1 MPIADRT
8 LKGAKV
14 INTEGRPVD
23 LFLLRWPPRGADPTW
38 YLAVPV
44 KKCTDGII
52 LALPGGALPEE
63 VLTEGQ
69 TSVEGTIGPSTL
81 GETTIQDVTDAEMMV
96 QVLLVEFSWDVRNML
111 ETKTPRTRRVFTG
124 FGDDPACLPSFA
136 EIEDL
141 AATWISGGILRSDG
155 YITAEAEEVEE
166 DAQPRRVSDQLAQ
179 LQVMLETRF
188 SQLEQSVTDLQSHP
202 QLQAVPPPTAWST
215 KPPGLSAGASPRG
228 VGEMSASEVLTQG
241 RSQVKAAPARIPDEP
256 LRARDT
262 AAQVRQMPL
271 PEDETSLDQMMKMS
285 LLQLMKE
292 LQDKGD
298 KPRRKAKLGRGI
310 FKRRRSQ
317 LEFHVQGRPGYR
329 SSGTAPG
336 SNEEQARALSK
347 PHGSKDAEGH
357 RNGKFGQHHTREV
370 HENSPSRQNRME
382 AKMLKATEMAS
393 LDSTTPGKFMKT
405 VPVGKSRTAGY
416 CLQGF
421 CEIHRLMIDGK
432 DAQARLHTL
441 RMISALEQFLID
453 ENWMVA
459 ARLTGT
465 EEPPWGEW
473 ACQDLG
479 ALRRQYVFSR
489 LAEPTWV
496 GAHINQL
503 KEEEWLTK
511 KRQGLPK
518 AKAGNWQQNKASSSE
533 RQAADA

>member
-8 LKGAKV
+8 LKGATV

-52 LALPGGALPEE
+52 LALPAGALPEE

-228 VGEMSASEVLTQG
+228 VGEMSASEVLTQV

-298 KPRRKAKLGRGI
+298 KPRRKAKKLPGLPSWDEESSSEGEVSWSSTSNGGRGI
-310 FKRRRSQ
+310 EAVER
-317 LEFHVQGRPGYR
+317 L
-329 SSGTAPG
+329 
-336 SNEEQARALSK
+336 QAAMRNK
-347 PHGSKDAEGH
+347 PE
-357 RNGKFGQHHTREV
+357 
-370 HENSPSRQNRME
+370 PYQNRME

-441 RMISALEQFLID
+441 RMISASEQFLID